1 MIATGNPRSDR
12 ELLARFW
19 INPAFGQQGVSQMIK
34 LTIEQNWRQRIEHV
48 KTEAGNLPHG
58 NERDTIEKKARQLE
72 TESHI
77 NEWLTSPGLRPP
89 T

>member
-1 MIATGNPRSDR
+1 MTKP
-12 ELLARFW
+12 
-19 INPAFGQQGVSQMIK
+19 
-34 LTIEQNWRQRIEHV
+34 TTEQKWRQRIQQV
-48 KTEAGNLPHG
+48 KTEAGNLPDG
-58 NERDTIEKKARQLE
+58 NERDTLMKKARQLE

>member
-1 MIATGNPRSDR
+1 MT
-12 ELLARFW
+12 
-19 INPAFGQQGVSQMIK
+19 K
-34 LTIEQNWRQRIEHV
+34 LTIEQKWRQQLEEV

-58 NERDTIEKKARQLE
+58 KERDTLMRKARQME